1 MSTSAAA
8 HHYGASVVASAEKI
22 VSTTIASKAVSPA
35 SVTRVLYHGS
45 NCPDGFASAFV
56 ARLRLGASAQ
66 YVAMEHGAL
75 PPPLAGETAVV
86 VDYCFKS
93 DVTARL
99 LSETEGRFLV
109 LDHHASAEKELA
121 AVPDAHKVFVM
132 AQSGATLSWNF
143 FHDGT
148 PVPLWLRYVED
159 KDIWRWALR
168 DSEAFTAGFA
178 TVPQTW
184 DAFDALHAGGDAA
197 VAALIAKG
205 ASILEYRNGVVESHV
220 RRAVPVVMKAAP
232 SLRASIV
239 NTSTLSSEI
248 GNAICKSGAADFAM
262 LWFYDH
268 VKSEFYVSLRSVDG
282 DRADVSEIAR
292 IFGGGG
298 HKCAAGFSFKG
309 ASILELL
316 AP

>member
-1 MSTSAAA
+1 MSSATAA
-8 HHYGASVVASAEKI
+8 HLHYGAAVVSSADKI
-22 VSTTIASKAVSPA
+22 VSTLIPSKAVSPA

-45 NCPDGFASAFV
+45 SCPDGFASAFV
-56 ARLRLGASAQ
+56 ARLRLGDAAQ
-66 YVAMEHGAL
+66 YIPCEHGA
-75 PPPLAGETAVV
+75 PPPALAGESAVV
-86 VDYCFKS
+86 VDYCFKA

-99 LSETEGRFLV
+99 LAETEGRFLV
-109 LDHHASAEKELA
+109 LDHHSSAEKELA

-143 FHDGT
+143 FHGDA

-184 DAFDALHAGGDAA
+184 DAFGALHAGGDAA

-205 ASILEYRNGVVESHV
+205 ASILEYRDGVVASHV

-232 SLRASIV
+232 ALRASIV

-248 GNAICKSGAADFAM
+248 GNAICKSGAADFAI
-262 LWFYDH
+262 LWNYDH
-268 VKSEFYVSLRSVDG
+268 VKREFYVSLRSVDG

-292 IFGGGG
+292 GFGGGG
-298 HKCAAGFSFKG
+298 HKCAAGFSYKG
-309 ASILELL
+309 ASIYELL
-316 AP
+316 A